1 MLSEM
6 YKWLLKEGGVE
17 EMDARAAR
25 KAGKLYAAIDKSHF
39 YRYASRCCC
48 FPWLPLIAFLQ
59 LSCSAC

>member
-1 MLSEM
+1 MMLSEM

-39 YRYASRCCC
+39 YTYAS
-48 FPWLPLIAFLQ
+48 LPCGCRLRSFFLQ
-59 LSCSAC
+59 LPCSAC